1 MHGVEGFIYPNE
13 IELQWS
19 VLIVLYP
26 FITGLVAGAFI
37 LASLERV
44 FNVQAVK
51 PTYRLAL
58 LTALAFLLV
67 APLPLQ
73 LHLGHPERSLEMY
86 LTPHTS
92 SAMAMFG
99 FVYLWYLMVVLVL
112 EIWFDYRRDLVLAKA
127 RSTGLTRM
135 LYSVLTL
142 GSDDISPRAL
152 AVDDWFG
159 RTITIIGIPS
169 AFLLHGYVG
178 FIFGSIKA
186 NPWWSTPL
194 MPIVF
199 LFSAIVSGIAMVML
213 LYIAAT
219 RLRRQPVDLRCVD
232 TIGQYLFYALV
243 VDFSLEMLD
252 LIHRL
257 YEADES
263 LKALDFMVHTRLW
276 TSQVIV
282 QITLGTLVPLALLA
296 LLQFRS
302 EPARGGS
309 GGRHAGTGVRLL
321 RWVTERRLALYATAG
336 TLTLIGVFAMRWN
349 VVIGGQL
356 FSKSFLGYTT
366 YKMQFAT
373 REGLLPAI
381 LLMLLPFAIL
391 AVLVKVLPPWV
402 AAEEHAPHHAAT
414 V

>member
-1 MHGVEGFIYPNE
+1 MPGVDGFMYPNE
-13 IELQWS
+13 VELQWS

-44 FNVQAVK
+44 FNVQAVR

-73 LHLGHPERSLEMY
+73 MHLGHPERSFEMMF
-86 LTPHTS
+86 TPHTT

-99 FVYLWYLMVVLVL
+99 FVYLWYLMVVLLV
-112 EIWFDYRRDLVLAKA
+112 EIWLEYRQELVLMA
-127 RSTGLTRM
+127 RASSGLKRVA
-135 LYSVLTL
+135 YRALTL
-142 GSDDISPRAL
+142 GSDNISPASLRI
-152 AVDDWFG
+152 DDQVG
-159 RTITIIGIPS
+159 RIVTIIGIPS

-186 NPWWSTPL
+186 NPWWSTPM

-199 LFSAIVSGIAMVML
+199 LFSAIVSGIALVLL
-213 LYIAAT
+213 LYVAT
-219 RLRRQPVDLRCVD
+219 SSMRRTAIDMPCVD
-232 TIGQYLFYALV
+232 TVASYLFYAFVL
-243 VDFSLEMLD
+243 DFSLEMID
-252 LIHRL
+252 LIHRI

-263 LKALDFMVHTRLW
+263 FRALDFMVKTRLF
-276 TSQVIV
+276 TSQIV
-282 QITLGTLVPLALLA
+282 LQIVLGTLVPLGLLA
-296 LLQFRS
+296 LTQVRPLADRV
-302 EPARGGS
+302 RV
-309 GGRHAGTGVRLL
+309 RIYVIAGI
-321 RWVTERRLALYATAG
+321 
-336 TLTLIGVFAMRWN
+336 LTLVGILAMRWN

-366 YKMQFAT
+366 YKMGFAT

-381 LLMLLPFAIL
+381 VVLLLPLAIL
-391 AVLVKVLPPWV
+391 TGLVKLLPPWTTSV
-402 AAEEHAPHHAAT
+402 
-414 V
+414 VSRS

>member
-1 MHGVEGFIYPNE
+1 MNGVEGFIYPNE

-86 LTPHTS
+86 LTPHTT

-112 EIWFDYRRDLVLAKA
+112 EIWLDYRREIVLKWRA
-127 RSTGLTRM
+127 SQGWLRM
-135 LYSVLTL
+135 VYGAMALW
-142 GSDDISPRAL
+142 SDNISDSAL
-152 AVDDWFG
+152 KLDDRIG
-159 RTITIIGIPS
+159 KTITVIGIPS

-199 LFSAIVSGIAMVML
+199 LFSAMTSGIACILL
-213 LYIAAT
+213 LYFVT
-219 RLRRQPVDLRCVD
+219 CWYRKVTVDMKCVD
-232 TIGQYLFYALV
+232 TIATYLFYAFV
-243 VDFSLEMLD
+243 VDFTLEMVD
-252 LIHRL
+252 LIQRI
-257 YEADES
+257 YVSDES
-263 LKALDFMVHTRLW
+263 FRALDFMVKTRLF
-276 TSQVIV
+276 TSQIVV
-282 QITLGTLVPLALLA
+282 QILVGTVLPIVMLGVTQLVRMKEA
-296 LLQFRS
+296 
-302 EPARGGS
+302 AR
-309 GGRHAGTGVRLL
+309 RAIYVM
-321 RWVTERRLALYATAG
+321 AG
-336 TLTLIGVFAMRWN
+336 TLTLIGIFAMRWN

-356 FSKSFLGYTT
+356 FSKSFLGYTS
-366 YKMQFAT
+366 YKMEFAT
-373 REGLLPAI
+373 REGLLPSI
-381 LLMLLPFAIL
+381 LLMILPFGIL
-391 AVLVKVLPPWV
+391 WVLIRLLPPWGHDEQPQTKQ
-402 AAEEHAPHHAAT
+402 A
-414 V
+414 

>member
-1 MHGVEGFIYPNE
+1 MEEAILSNIHGYMYPNE

-19 VLIVLYP
+19 ILVVLYP

-44 FNVQAVK
+44 FKVEAVK

-73 LHLGHPERSLEMY
+73 LHLGHPERSFEMY
-86 LTPHTS
+86 FTPHLT

-112 EIWFDYRRDLVLAKA
+112 EIWLDYRKDIVLLS
-127 RSTGLTRM
+127 RSTPGFLGKVYKVMSLGVDNISAESLRIDDVLGKFLT
-135 LYSVLTL
+135 V
-142 GSDDISPRAL
+142 
-152 AVDDWFG
+152 V
-159 RTITIIGIPS
+159 GIPS

-199 LFSAIVSGIAMVML
+199 LFSAIVSGIALVLLMYML
-213 LYIAAT
+213 VSWLKGTKIDM
-219 RLRRQPVDLRCVD
+219 PCID
-232 TIGQYLFYALV
+232 TVARYLFYAFII
-243 VDFSLEMLD
+243 DFSLEMLD
-252 LIHRL
+252 LIHRA

-263 LKALDFMVHTRLW
+263 LEIQGFLVDSRLW
-276 TSQVIV
+276 TSQVII
-282 QITLGTLVPLALLA
+282 QIVLGTLIPIGMLALTQLVT
-296 LLQFRS
+296 LS
-302 EPARGGS
+302 ENARKGIYAIS
-309 GGRHAGTGVRLL
+309 GA
-321 RWVTERRLALYATAG
+321 
-336 TLTLIGVFAMRWN
+336 LTLIGIFAMRWN

-356 FSKSFLGYTT
+356 FSKSFLGLTS
-366 YKMQFAT
+366 YKMAFAT
-373 REGLLPAI
+373 KEGLLPAI
-381 LLMLLPFAIL
+381 LLLLLPFGIL
-391 AVLVKVLPPWV
+391 FVLIRLLPPW
-402 AAEEHAPHHAAT
+402 EEEEEEPAIST

>member
-1 MHGVEGFIYPNE
+1 MQGFMYPNE
-13 IELQWS
+13 VELQWS
-19 VLIVLYP
+19 ILIVLYP

-44 FNVQAVK
+44 FDVQAVR

-73 LHLGHPERSLEMY
+73 LHLGHPARSFEMY
-86 LTPHTS
+86 LTPNRT

-99 FVYLWYLMVVLVL
+99 FVYLWYLMAVLVL
-112 EIWFDYRRDLVLAKA
+112 EIWLDYRKDLVLARRA
-127 RSTGLTRM
+127 STGARRL
-135 LYSVLTL
+135 LYTVLTL
-142 GSDDISPRAL
+142 GSDNISEKALRIDDRA
-152 AVDDWFG
+152 G
-159 RTITIIGIPS
+159 RIITIIGIPS

-199 LFSAIVSGIAMVML
+199 LFSAIVSGIAAVML
-213 LYIAAT
+213 LYLA
-219 RLRRQPVDLRCVD
+219 LSWMRRVRVDMACVD
-232 TIGQYLFYALV
+232 TIARYLFYAFII
-243 VDFSLEMLD
+243 DFSLEMLD
-252 LIHRL
+252 LIHRI

-263 LKALDFMVHTRLW
+263 FKTLDFMVKTRLY
-276 TSQVIV
+276 TSQIV
-282 QITLGTLVPLALLA
+282 FQIVVGTAVPLALLA
-296 LLQFRS
+296 ITQV
-302 EPARGGS
+302 
-309 GGRHAGTGVRLL
+309 VRL
-321 RWVTERRLALYATAG
+321 RERTRLALYWAG
-336 TLTLIGVFAMRWN
+336 GILTLIGIFAMRWN

-366 YKMQFAT
+366 YKMGFAT

-381 LLMLLPFAIL
+381 LVMLLPFAIL
-391 AVLVKVLPPWV
+391 AVLLKLLPPWEGPAL
-402 AAEEHAPHHAAT
+402 AAGTSLEGKRG
-414 V
+414 